1 MVVITPLSYQYSVA
15 TVLPQTWSIQY
26 IYSMHKFF
34 PCIIRGNVVKNYLIY
49 SNLEYSK
56 LFYLRG
62 DKWEEKK
69 CEKGLGPN
77 IGDAARVRDSKA
89 GGPRVTRWRVEG
101 TNQFEEGISSS
112 ARSSFQQSGA
122 AEALVKHR

>member
-1 MVVITPLSYQYSVA
+1 M
-15 TVLPQTWSIQY
+15 
-26 IYSMHKFF
+26 
-34 PCIIRGNVVKNYLIY
+34 YL
-49 SNLEYSK
+49 NLEYLK

-69 CEKGLGPN
+69 CKKELGPN
-77 IGDAARVRDSKA
+77 IGDAARVRDSKV
-89 GGPRVTRWRVEG
+89 GGPRVTTWQVEG
-101 TNQFEEGISSS
+101 TNQFKKGMSSS